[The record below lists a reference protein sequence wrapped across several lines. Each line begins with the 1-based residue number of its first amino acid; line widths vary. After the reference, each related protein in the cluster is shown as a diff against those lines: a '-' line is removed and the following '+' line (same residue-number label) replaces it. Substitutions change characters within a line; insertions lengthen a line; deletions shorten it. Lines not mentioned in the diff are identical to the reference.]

1 MDNAVLGAD
10 AARPGEDAPR
20 ELAIARPEDPALVHL
35 AVVGDTYTVLFS
47 GEQTAGRF
55 AMLDMLIPPGGGPRR
70 IVTISR
76 SASGSSRA
84 RWRCMCAISR
94 RFGWRWGSQ
103 PTSRPTPRIPSATR
117 RRFQRDCSV
126 PSHLPA
132 SRSTSPSSAIPS
144 RPAPPRPRNS
154 ATPSARS
161 GCGEPSRGRRST
173 AWRSCLCPRT
183 ELVTSAGSGEA
194 LLSGRG
200 RAQMVAH
207 RCFLEAS
214 SNSNESEA
222 PNEGSSFPRVRRPR
236 CPPL

>member
-1 MDNAVLGAD
+1 MDDAVLGAD

-47 GEQTAGRF
+47 GEQTAGSRCWTCSSRR
-55 AMLDMLIPPGGGPRR
+55 AVGLRR

-103 PTSRPTPRIPSATR
+103 PTSRPTPPIPSATR

-144 RPAPPRPRNS
+144 RPGPPGPATQRHRAPGAAAASHREGPGVRHGDPAFARERNWS
-154 ATPSARS
+154 LAP
-161 GCGEPSRGRRST
+161 
-173 AWRSCLCPRT
+173 
-183 ELVTSAGSGEA
+183 GEA
-194 LLSGRG
+194 LLSGAGGG
-200 RAQMVAH
+200 RAR
-207 RCFLEAS
+207 RCFFEAS
-214 SNSNESEA
+214 SKSNESEA

-236 CPPL
+236 RAPL